1 MPDESKPKGFPGLS
15 SKLSA
20 APKRSLF
27 ERQKAEAEAKRARER
42 AETAAVYEDFVK
54 SFDDD
59 GDSNSRSTSSNF
71 RPAGHSGP
79 GSLGGGPPPKRHF
92 TSSSTNRNSGPGSL
106 GPAPSLARKR
116 TYDGFYRDRDRDSR
130 ETGSHGIFGYEDNDP
145 SATFRASDD
154 EEERV
159 TEDKEAERAVAKP
172 TVYLSSLPP
181 GSSPAVI
188 KSLIPQTLTVDGV
201 KIMPPSTQLST
212 ERRSFSAIV
221 TLAQETA
228 ASDIDSAVSA
238 LQGRYLGWGYYLSIS
253 RHLSSAAIHSGMPVS
268 VVGSSSNS
276 SLPFGAKTVNQAPV
290 GRLNRAP
297 PPGPHRGGFAPP
309 SSYGSQYARPA
320 STAQI
325 EVKPPSDL
333 KEVRLIHK
341 TLENLLNYGPE
352 FEALLMSRPEVQR
365 EEKWAWI
372 WDARSV
378 GGVWYRW
385 KLWDVLTNPNIGR
398 SHYGKNEN
406 PTATFIFEGGAN
418 WVGPEK
424 PIRFEYATTLD
435 EFVSDQDYNSS
446 EEEES
451 DNEDTRRRHAVDDS
465 LATQDGIGYMD
476 PMQKAKL
483 THLLAR
489 LPTANTRLRRGDVA
503 RVTAFAIQH
512 ASAGAEEVVE
522 MLAANVLRPF
532 AYSRANPNREEAQS
546 ALRESE
552 ASAANSGEKTD
563 NALSGAGKVSE
574 DTSAAKLVGLYVI
587 SDIFSSSSTSGV
599 RHAWRYRQL
608 FENAFRAHK
617 VFEHL
622 GRLEKELGWGRLK
635 ADKWKRSVGS
645 MLHLWEGWSVFPQ
658 AAQEHFIQVFENPPL
673 TEKEMEEEKKKAE
686 AEQISSAVGNKG
698 KSRWKTVDEDAP
710 AGGRFD
716 PSQIPA
722 PEQSALA
729 AQDLDDGLDGEPMSD
744 IDGVPMEDSD
754 LEDAGLDGQPLDMD
768 VDTENNQG
776 NQEQSDQATKPVS
789 KAEYSTPVGR
799 MRRPRPKAEDMFADS
814 DDDKD

>member
-1 MPDESKPKGFPGLS
+1 MPDESKAKAFPDIS

-59 GDSNSRSTSSNF
+59 GHSNTRTTSSSTNF
-71 RPAGHSGP
+71 RSSGHSGP
-79 GSLGGGPPPKRHF
+79 GTLGGGVGPPPKRHF
-92 TSSSTNRNSGPGSL
+92 TSSSLNRNSGPGSL

-116 TYDGFYRDRDRDSR
+116 TYDGFYRDRDRDN
-130 ETGSHGIFGYEDNDP
+130 TSHGIFGYEDNDP
-145 SATFRASDD
+145 PAAFRASDD

-159 TEDKEAERAVAKP
+159 AEDKEAERAVAKP

-188 KSLIPQTLTVDGV
+188 KSLIPGNLTVDGV
-201 KIMPPSTQLST
+201 KIMPPSTQAST

-238 LQGRYLGWGYYLSIS
+238 LQGKYLGWGYYLSIS
-253 RHLSSAAIHSGMPVS
+253 RHLSSAAIHSGMPVA
-268 VVGSSSNS
+268 VGSSSTS
-276 SLPFGAKTVNQAPV
+276 SLPFGAKPINQAPV
-290 GRLNRAP
+290 GRLSRAP

-320 STAQI
+320 STAHI

-333 KEVRLIHK
+333 KQIRLIHK
-341 TLENLLNYGPE
+341 TLENLLKYGPE

-385 KLWDVLTNPNIGR
+385 KLWDILTNPKINQ
-398 SHYGKNEN
+398 SHYRKNDS
-406 PTATFIFEGGAN
+406 PTTTFIFEGGAN
-418 WVGPEK
+418 WIGPEN
-424 PIRFEYATTLD
+424 PIRFEYATTLG
-435 EFVSDQDYNSS
+435 EFVSDEDYNSS

-476 PMQKAKL
+476 PLQKAKL

-489 LPTANTRLRRGDVA
+489 LPTANTKLRRGDVA

-532 AYSRANPNREEAQS
+532 AYSRANPNREEAQT

-552 ASAANSGEKTD
+552 ANAFNTGEKTD
-563 NALSGAGKVSE
+563 NALSGSGKISE

-608 FENAFRAHK
+608 FENAFRTHK

-645 MLHLWEGWSVFPQ
+645 ILHLWEGWSVFPQ
-658 AAQEHFIQVFENPPL
+658 AAQEHFVQVFENPPL
-673 TEKEMEEEKKKAE
+673 TEKEVEEEKKKTE
-686 AEQISSAVGNKG
+686 AEQITSSLGNKG

-716 PSQIPA
+716 PSQMSG
-722 PEQSALA
+722 PEQQSAQA
-729 AQDLDDGLDGEPMSD
+729 SDDGLEGEPMSD

-754 LEDAGLDGQPLDMD
+754 VEEAELDGQPLDMD
-768 VDTENNQG
+768 VDMENA
-776 NQEQSDQATKPVS
+776 QEHQRQPDQATKTAS
-789 KAEYSTPVGR
+789 KPEENTPVGR
-799 MRRPRPKAEDMFADS
+799 VRRPRPKAEDMFADS
-814 DDDKD
+814 DDEND